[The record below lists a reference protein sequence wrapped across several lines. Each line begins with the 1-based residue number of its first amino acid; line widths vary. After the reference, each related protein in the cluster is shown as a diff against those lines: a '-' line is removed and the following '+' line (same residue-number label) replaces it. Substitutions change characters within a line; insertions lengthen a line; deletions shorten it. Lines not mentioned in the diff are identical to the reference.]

1 MNHSLAKIVATAA
14 FIAATAAPAAQ
25 AQNISNDQ
33 TLAMLNSSS
42 ILNYLSGLHPSIVN
56 LGLENIEKRLL
67 KRNAPEFP
75 IWILESSTS
84 TIMYY
89 EGQPSFAGQPAAK
102 LIDEDGQ
109 RFGVKALESA
119 TNSRAGWQRIK
130 LGGVVHQMFCG
141 QKYPFAVCTLIPART
156 KITPD

>member
-1 MNHSLAKIVATAA
+1 MNHPLAKIVAAVA
-14 FIAATAAPAAQ
+14 LIAAIVSPAAQ

-33 TLAMLNSSS
+33 TLAMLNSST
-42 ILNYLSGLHPSIVN
+42 ILNYLSGIHPSIVN
-56 LGLENIEKRLL
+56 LGLENIEKRLV

-84 TIMYY
+84 TILYY
-89 EGQPSFAGQPAAK
+89 EGQPSFAGKPAGK

-109 RFGVKALESA
+109 RFGVKALESS
-119 TNSRAGWQRIK
+119 TKSRSGWQRIK

-141 QKYPFAVCTLIPART
+141 QKYPFAVCTLIPAREL
-156 KITPD
+156 KNPD